1 MTQPY
6 GQPYGGA
13 APIKNT
19 IGWAI
24 AAIFLFWPLAIP
36 AFIASGKVNELAA
49 RGDMAGAQYQAD
61 QAKKWGKIS
70 LWIAIVIWVLTCLFV
85 IVTTVLAAGAA
96 STAGSGY

>member
-6 GQPYGGA
+6 GQPYGSA
-13 APIKNT
+13 APIKNN

-49 RGDMAGAQYQAD
+49 RGDMAGAQYQAN

-70 LWIAIVIWVLTCLFV
+70 LWIAIIIYVLSCLIGVLVVIL
-85 IVTTVLAAGAA
+85 GAA
-96 STAGSGY
+96 ASSNATGY